1 MNALHNEISK
11 SEENSSSASPT
22 LAGLEALSF
31 GLSFL
36 PDGKQDNCLSLGRL
50 HPYHTGLEKHLILT
64 PGHQQQTYFLFL
76 DLSATQ
82 DNTQLL
88 KQKCFGSVSPPARD
102 WSAAA
107 YPGGG

>member
-50 HPYHTGLEKHLILT
+50 HPYHTGLEKHLTLT
-64 PGHQQQTYFLFL
+64 PGHSNKLIFFSLIWALHKTTHSF
-76 DLSATQ
+76 
-82 DNTQLL
+82 
-88 KQKCFGSVSPPARD
+88 
-102 WSAAA
+102 
-107 YPGGG
+107 